1 MAWKLE
7 EVTVLAGVWDMT
19 GNCDG
24 LGGIDPVRGI
34 DPENGEVE
42 PPARERDEY
51 ASERHA
57 RMPGPP
63 QLFPSPS
70 TLGFGLHT
78 YTCQIAYFY
87 VDLE

>member
-42 PPARERDEY
+42 PPARERDEC
-51 ASERHA
+51 ASER
-57 RMPGPP
+57 RPP
-63 QLFPSPS
+63 ENLS
-70 TLGFGLHT
+70 
-78 YTCQIAYFY
+78 
-87 VDLE
+87 